1 MSSFNI
7 IFSKLEKFTGDGN
20 VDLRQW
26 LRNFDRCCVIAEKS
40 EDLVVG
46 QILMLC
52 VDGRAKAVLDQF
64 EEDKGAPQKYSD
76 LKKQLNAVFDSDS
89 DREAHMTAFERCVQR
104 IGESEEEFMTHLFQ
118 LYKAADPQAN
128 TNVINHAVKR
138 KFLQGISDTL
148 RRNIFIF
155 CSNPYDEKVSHQDLL
170 KASRDASVHLS
181 LPSTAA
187 PTVPD
192 TVLTAASPL
201 DQTLEAVL
209 SLSSKFEQQN
219 QLAMRKFDEQQ
230 EQINAIKQQLPFR
243 PSHQRHDTSVFYS
256 PRSSRGQS
264 RRGFSQGF
272 MGDSQLRPAQGRG
285 RQPIRCYFCNGLN
298 HIQRD
303 CLAFRQQQATSQQSG
318 NFWGPQ

>member
-7 IFSKLEKFTGDGN
+7 IFSKLEKFTGDGHI
-20 VDLRQW
+20 DLRQW

-40 EDLVVG
+40 DDLVVG

-64 EEDKGAPQKYSD
+64 EEEQGDPQKYSE

-104 IGESEEEFMTHLFQ
+104 IGESEEEFMTHLLQ
-118 LYKAADPQAN
+118 LYKAADPQAK

-181 LPSTAA
+181 LPSTVATA
-187 PTVPD
+187 VPD
-192 TVLTAASPL
+192 AVLTAANPS
-201 DQTLEAVL
+201 DKTLEAVL
-209 SLSSKFEQQN
+209 SLSSKFEKQN
-219 QLAMRKFDEQQ
+219 QLAMRKFNEQQ

-243 PSHQRHDTSVFYS
+243 PSPQRGTSVFHF
-256 PRSSRGQS
+256 PRRSHEQP
-264 RRGFSQGF
+264 RRGFSRSF
-272 MGDSQLRPAQGRG
+272 MGDSQMHPTQGRG

-303 CLAFRQQQATSQQSG
+303 CLAFRQQQASSQQSG

>member
-40 EDLVVG
+40 DDLVVG

-52 VDGRAKAVLDQF
+52 VEGRAKAVLDQF
-64 EEDKGAPQKYSD
+64 EEEKGDPQKYSE
-76 LKKQLNAVFDSDS
+76 LRQQLNAVFDSAS

-104 IGESEEEFMTHLFQ
+104 IGESEEEFMTHLLQ
-118 LYKAADPQAN
+118 LYKAADPQAK
-128 TNVINHAVKR
+128 TNIINHAVKR
-138 KFLQGISDTL
+138 KFLQGISDAL

-155 CSNPYDEKVSHQDLL
+155 CSNPYDEKVSPQDLL

-181 LPSTAA
+181 LPSTTT
-187 PTVPD
+187 PVVPD
-192 TVLTAASPL
+192 TVLTAANPS
-201 DQTLEAVL
+201 DKTLEAIL

-219 QLAMRKFDEQQ
+219 QLAMRKFDAQQ
-230 EQINAIKQQLPFR
+230 EQINAIKQQLPLR
-243 PSHQRHDTSVFYS
+243 PSQEHHDTSVFYS
-256 PRSSRGQS
+256 PRSNRGQP
-264 RRGFSQGF
+264 RRGFSYSF
-272 MGDSQLRPAQGRG
+272 RGDSQFYPAQGRG

-303 CLAFRQQQATSQQSG
+303 CLAFRQQQTTSQKSG